1 MILDTLMHFEI
12 LAYGQLIDKGKDI
25 IYLLEFGK
33 W

>member
-12 LAYGQLIDKGKDI
+12 LTYGQLIDKGKDI